1 MTVFDSKWP
10 VGLERT
16 VCVCVCV
23 CRGRDHF
30 LVSLWQSFS
39 QSVVFRRP
47 EGLNEEN
54 SSYISLV
61 VLGLFGL
68 ILTDRR

>member
-23 CRGRDHF
+23 EGGTISSCLCGRVS
-30 LVSLWQSFS
+30 VSLWFLDDRKAWMKKTALI
-39 QSVVFRRP
+39 F
-47 EGLNEEN
+47 L
-54 SSYISLV
+54 SLSWDY
-61 VLGLFGL
+61 L
-68 ILTDRR
+68 D